1 MLPNNLFHQRIAG
14 RYWIESALSSG
25 EPSVLE
31 IGEPAMTGNQT
42 HRCGNSGQIVAP
54 TMFGSLFVRH
64 ETHFRQH
71 PEFEE
76 IFKARTADLNRSRHH
91 RSPPADRFG
100 CRQALQAGPVNETGL
115 RTEGYGH
122 GNLAGGRLSR

>member
-1 MLPNNLFHQRIAG
+1 VLSGPALPEFSECCPTTFFHQRIAG

-42 HRCGNSGQIVAP
+42 RRRGNSGQIVAP

-71 PEFEE
+71 PEFKE
-76 IFKARTADLNRSRHH
+76 IDKAGSACLNQISR
-91 RSPPADRFG
+91 R
-100 CRQALQAGPVNETGL
+100 L
-115 RTEGYGH
+115 RTI
-122 GNLAGGRLSR
+122 LCAGRSFRPDC